1 VVDYY
6 PFGSVREKQN
16 TWEYENK
23 YLFGGKEEDKETDLQ
38 YFEARYYDND
48 IGRFRSID
56 RVFWEIGWFDDKK
69 KDERWDIVLMF
80 PQKQNA
86 YSYVENNPL
95 NMTDVTWEFSDTIA
109 DSNPIA
115 LYVKAVVTVGVVL
128 WKFVSDEVVDRV
140 VDRDEWVV
148 SATGSPWSWGKKPKK
163 EKEKIDTKDGV
174 ISITKHAAERMSQR
188 NISIDQVKN
197 VINNGEKFSYI
208 RNWKT
213 LQWFYDKASS
223 IFVWRWTN
231 GITTVIN
238 KVSKNYIN
246 NLKSSWK

>member
-1 VVDYY
+1 MVDYY

-38 YFEARYYDND
+38 YFEERYYDND

-56 RVFWEIGWFDDKK
+56 RVFWEIGLFDDKK

-140 VDRDEWVV
+140 CLLYTSPSPRD
-148 SATGSPWSWGKKPKK
+148 
-163 EKEKIDTKDGV
+163 
-174 ISITKHAAERMSQR
+174 
-188 NISIDQVKN
+188 
-197 VINNGEKFSYI
+197 
-208 RNWKT
+208 
-213 LQWFYDKASS
+213 
-223 IFVWRWTN
+223 
-231 GITTVIN
+231 
-238 KVSKNYIN
+238 
-246 NLKSSWK
+246 